1 MSDQMVRPDR
11 SGRNVADVER
21 ILECLG
27 WLLGFRGEGR
37 LRRLNVRRKVK
48 GEYLVRGSL
57 R

>member
-27 WLLGFRGEGR
+27 WLLGFRGEGT
-37 LRRLNVRRKVK
+37 LRRLNV
-48 GEYLVRGSL
+48 
-57 R
+57 